1 MEISLVIFFFES
13 QLKHYCALNVHL
25 KHFGKASVPTPPHT
39 QTRLFE
45 DNAVIFL
52 ACSLTRMNK
61 DSIHQTLNQNL
72 SHLILKFQME
82 ARTKSLEY

>member
-1 MEISLVIFFFES
+1 MLKKTKYLKKEMGISFVIFFYES

-45 DNAVIFL
+45 DNAVIFWH
-52 ACSLTRMNK
+52 AP
-61 DSIHQTLNQNL
+61 
-72 SHLILKFQME
+72 
-82 ARTKSLEY
+82 